1 MDDAYPQVENLS
13 NDQKKICAKAKLLIA
28 KYNDETTNVDV
39 DVNIGYYKES
49 VEVFKQWEK
58 SLVRTL
64 WFHTIPTNINAKC
77 AKTTDQ

>member
-1 MDDAYPQVENLS
+1 MVMNHFR
-13 NDQKKICAKAKLLIA
+13 KICAKARLLIA

-58 SLVRTL
+58 SLVRS
-64 WFHTIPTNINAKC
+64 FHFLMTIDLISVRWGFGVRV
-77 AKTTDQ
+77 

>member
-1 MDDAYPQVENLS
+1 MLCGCQYSPSTLALIMVVKLFNFR
-13 NDQKKICAKAKLLIA
+13 KICAKAKLLIA

-58 SLVRTL
+58 SLVS
-64 WFHTIPTNINAKC
+64 
-77 AKTTDQ
+77 

>member
-1 MDDAYPQVENLS
+1 MKCHIWQEINLGILKYFLFIFLFS
-13 NDQKKICAKAKLLIA
+13 RKTCAKAKLLIA

-58 SLVRTL
+58 SLVSLTACKY
-64 WFHTIPTNINAKC
+64 HYH
-77 AKTTDQ
+77 